1 MKAFQREL
9 IIAGTIILITVIG
22 LVPLVYAVGNKTLG
36 PYGEDGTLGKYVG
49 DVFGA
54 LAKGDA
60 GIWFFIAT
68 PLIAISI
75 VRLGIKVARQIK

>member
-36 PYGEDGTLGKYVG
+36 PYGEDGTLGEYVG